1 MINKTFELINNKYL
15 RFLKFIFFLRYLFL
29 IFFISAALFLLI
41 PKFFNYDSKS
51 KLINKYLQDNYSIRI
66 NSRADI
72 KYQIFPVPHLI
83 IDNINSN
90 IISEDLFLK
99 KGKIYIYLKLSSVYN
114 LKSLNLN
121 KIRLELNELN
131 LNFSQFKKL
140 IVHISKL
147 QNKIYL
153 KNLNLNL
160 VHDNKN
166 LISINKINIY
176 NYGYKKAL
184 INGELFNKKFNIKIN
199 EKSKGFDFKLL
210 NSGIS
215 IKLDSLELLSPSK
228 IKGNVKAKI
237 LNSNLKLKFFQN
249 NNELNIESFLFRNK
263 ELSFDASGNLMFNPF
278 FNAEIDTI
286 INKIDFNLIKKI
298 DLEKLLEAK
307 DLIKKMTFKNDL
319 SFKPTKF
326 SRDVMSSLRLK
337 TNLAFGRLTILKEIN
352 ILDSKIEC
360 FSKINLIEKFPVL
373 LFNCKLDVKNKKK
386 FYKKL
391 KINNEQ
397 NNNPL
402 NLEANGR
409 FNIFMQKIDFELI
422 KVNKIYEASNEDLK
436 FFKENFEEILLNE
449 TFLGLFDIR
458 KIRKFISKVS

>member
-1 MINKTFELINNKYL
+1 M
-15 RFLKFIFFLRYLFL
+15 
-29 IFFISAALFLLI
+29 
-41 PKFFNYDSKS
+41 
-51 KLINKYLQDNYSIRI
+51 
-66 NSRADI
+66 
-72 KYQIFPVPHLI
+72 
-83 IDNINSN
+83 
-90 IISEDLFLK
+90 K
-99 KGKIYIYLKLSSVYN
+99 KGKIYIYLKLSSIYN
-114 LKSLNLN
+114 FKNLNLN
-121 KIRLELNELN
+121 KIKLELNELN

-176 NYGYKKAL
+176 NYGYKKDL

-215 IKLDSLELLSPSK
+215 IKLDSLEILSPSK
-228 IKGNVKAKI
+228 IKGNLKAKI

-263 ELSFDASGNLMFNPF
+263 ELSFDTSGNLMFNPF

-326 SRDVMSSLRLK
+326 SGDIMSSLRLK

-352 ILDSKIEC
+352 ILDSEIEC

-397 NNNPL
+397 NDNPL

-422 KVNKIYEASNEDLK
+422 KVNKTYEASNEDLK